1 MDQARIGDRY
11 TLLDRHAT
19 GGMATVWRA
28 RDEWTREIVAIK
40 QLHPHVVADP
50 VARARLE
57 REAEALRTVDH
68 PAIVRPRGL
77 IDDPDAPSLVMDFVS
92 GRPLSERIAEGPL
105 PPEEAVA
112 IAGVV
117 ADALAVAHDHGIVHR
132 DIKPANILV
141 DDDGAVHLVDFGIAA
156 LMDAPSDG
164 LTADST
170 MVGTLRYAAP
180 ERLAG
185 GDVTPRSDVWALGAV
200 LYEMLTGVPAVTASD
215 PVGALA
221 ASQAAPAT
229 LEGVPPYLA
238 SVIGRA
244 MATDP
249 ADRYPDAVALRDA
262 LAADGAP
269 VDPNAMTAVV
279 PIVGMATAA
288 AAAGAGRLVD
298 APPPAAADRSRPQT
312 LASSAPGSRRSPI
325 AASRIHATRHP
336 DCGSRAGG
344 RGALRPRR
352 DEPAGRR
359 HGWRHRFRCGGLHA
373 ADRFPTRADCEA
385 RRRAADSEAQAG
397 QRQGQGQAG
406 RPGLATLRFRGVGY
420 GCAGASHDRFVDRPQ
435 HRHQPHVSL
444 PA

>member
-1 MDQARIGDRY
+1 MDQSRIADRY

-92 GRPLSERIAEGPL
+92 GRPLTDRIAEGPL

-156 LMDAPSDG
+156 LMDVPSDG

-229 LEGVPPYLA
+229 LEGLSPYLA

-244 MATDP
+244 MATNPD
-249 ADRYPDAVALRDA
+249 DRYPDAVALRDA

-269 VDPNAMTAVV
+269 VDPDAMTAVV
-279 PIVGMATAA
+279 PIVGMAPVAKPLPAETLSVPPLGPVEAPSRRRGSMRPGIVTAGLVLA
-288 AAAGAGRLVD
+288 AVVLFALAGTSLLAGGTDGGTGSGAVASPQPTASRP
-298 APPPAAADRSRPQT
+298 APSAKPAAAQPT
-312 LASSAPGSRRSPI
+312 PKPKPGK
-325 AASRIHATRHP
+325 
-336 DCGSRAGG
+336 GKG
-344 RGALRPRR
+344 
-352 DEPAGRR
+352 
-359 HGWRHRFRCGGLHA
+359 
-373 ADRFPTRADCEA
+373 
-385 RRRAADSEAQAG
+385 
-397 QRQGQGQAG
+397 
-406 RPGLATLRFRGVGY
+406 
-420 GCAGASHDRFVDRPQ
+420 
-435 HRHQPHVSL
+435 
-444 PA
+444 

>member
-1 MDQARIGDRY
+1 MDQARIADRY

-57 REAEALRTVDH
+57 REAEALRAVDH

-77 IDDPDAPSLVMDFVS
+77 IDDPDSPSLVMDFVS
-92 GRPLSERIAEGPL
+92 GKPLSERIAEGPL
-105 PPEEAVA
+105 PPDEAVA

-141 DDDGAVHLVDFGIAA
+141 DDDGAVHLVDFGIVA
-156 LMDAPSDG
+156 LMDAPPDE
-164 LTADST
+164 LTAAST
-170 MVGTLRYAAP
+170 MVGILRYAAP

-185 GDVTPRSDVWALGAV
+185 GEISPRSDVWALGAV
-200 LYEMLTGVPAVTASD
+200 LYEMLTGVPAVTATD

-221 ASQAAPAT
+221 ASQAAPTT

-238 SVIGRA
+238 SVIAKA

-262 LAADGAP
+262 LAVDGPA
-269 VDPNAMTAVV
+269 VDPNAVTAVV
-279 PIVGMATAA
+279 PIVAVPGPAVVAAPAPAPSYSPVPAPPASVHPDRSGPNRPLGISMLLAGVVLAA
-288 AAAGAGRLVD
+288 AVLFALAGSSLLSGSGDGNGSGAGAV
-298 APPPAAADRSRPQT
+298 PQT
-312 LASSAPGSRRSPI
+312 TASEPVSSAVPSDLAQPTAKAKPGKGKGNDKKD
-325 AASRIHATRHP
+325 H
-336 DCGSRAGG
+336 
-344 RGALRPRR
+344 
-352 DEPAGRR
+352 
-359 HGWRHRFRCGGLHA
+359 
-373 ADRFPTRADCEA
+373 
-385 RRRAADSEAQAG
+385 
-397 QRQGQGQAG
+397 
-406 RPGLATLRFRGVGY
+406 
-420 GCAGASHDRFVDRPQ
+420 
-435 HRHQPHVSL
+435 
-444 PA
+444 

>member
-1 MDQARIGDRY
+1 MDQTRIGDRY

-77 IDDPDAPSLVMDFVS
+77 IDDPDSPSLVMDFVS

-105 PPEEAVA
+105 PPDEAVA

-141 DDDGAVHLVDFGIAA
+141 DDDGAVHLVDFGIVA
-156 LMDAPSDG
+156 LMDAPPDE
-164 LTADST
+164 LTAAST

-185 GDVTPRSDVWALGAV
+185 GEISPRSDVWALGAV
-200 LYEMLTGVPAVTASD
+200 LYEMLTGVPAVTAAD

-229 LEGVPPYLA
+229 FDGVPPYLA
-238 SVIGRA
+238 SVIAQA

-249 ADRYPDAVALRDA
+249 ADRYPDAIALRDA
-262 LAADGAP
+262 LAADGAA
-269 VDPNAMTAVV
+269 VDPNAVTAVV
-279 PIVGMATAA
+279 PIAGFEPAPEAA
-288 AAAGAGRLVD
+288 AAVTRPPLA
-298 APPPAAADRSRPQT
+298 APLPAAVTPAPAVRPTEADRSRPRGSLRIGMLTAGFVLAAVVLFALAGSSLLVGGGAKDGSGAGDVPQT
-312 LASSAPGSRRSPI
+312 TASESPPTPVASETPQPTPKAKPGKGKGKGN
-325 AASRIHATRHP
+325 
-336 DCGSRAGG
+336 DKK
-344 RGALRPRR
+344 
-352 DEPAGRR
+352 D
-359 HGWRHRFRCGGLHA
+359 
-373 ADRFPTRADCEA
+373 
-385 RRRAADSEAQAG
+385 
-397 QRQGQGQAG
+397 
-406 RPGLATLRFRGVGY
+406 
-420 GCAGASHDRFVDRPQ
+420 
-435 HRHQPHVSL
+435 
-444 PA
+444 

>member
-92 GRPLSERIAEGPL
+92 GRPLTERIAEGSL
-105 PPEEAVA
+105 PPDEAVA

-156 LMDAPSDG
+156 LMDAPPDA
-164 LTADST
+164 LTAAST

-185 GDVTPRSDVWALGAV
+185 GEISPRSDVWALGAV
-200 LYEMLTGVPAVTASD
+200 LYEMLTGTPAVTATD

-221 ASQAAPAT
+221 ASQAAPTT
-229 LEGVPPYLA
+229 LDGVPPYLA
-238 SVIGRA
+238 SVISQA

-249 ADRYPDAVALRDA
+249 ADRYPDAIALRDA
-262 LAADGAP
+262 LAADGAA
-269 VDPNAMTAVV
+269 VDPNALTAVV
-279 PIVGMATAA
+279 PIPV
-288 AAAGAGRLVD
+288 L
-298 APPPAAADRSRPQT
+298 APPPAVAAAPAPAPAVPVTALPAAATVVGVPPPSATSPLAGDGDRSR
-312 LASSAPGSRRSPI
+312 
-325 AASRIHATRHP
+325 HAGP
-336 DCGSRAGG
+336 LGMG
-344 RGALRPRR
+344 
-352 DEPAGRR
+352 
-359 HGWRHRFRCGGLHA
+359 
-373 ADRFPTRADCEA
+373 
-385 RRRAADSEAQAG
+385 
-397 QRQGQGQAG
+397 
-406 RPGLATLRFRGVGY
+406 
-420 GCAGASHDRFVDRPQ
+420 
-435 HRHQPHVSL
+435 
-444 PA
+444 

>member
-1 MDQARIGDRY
+1 
-11 TLLDRHAT
+11 
-19 GGMATVWRA
+19 
-28 RDEWTREIVAIK
+28 
-40 QLHPHVVADP
+40 
-50 VARARLE
+50 
-57 REAEALRTVDH
+57 
-68 PAIVRPRGL
+68 
-77 IDDPDAPSLVMDFVS
+77 MDFVS

-221 ASQAAPAT
+221 ASQAAPTT

-279 PIVGMATAA
+279 PLVGIATAA
-288 AAAGAGRLVD
+288 EASPSSRPWVRSKPPSRRRGSMRPGILTAGFVLAAVVLFALAGTSLLAGGTDGGTGSGAV
-298 APPPAAADRSRPQT
+298 ASRSRPRPDPRR
-312 LASSAPGSRRSPI
+312 LPKPARREADPRSP
-325 AASRIHATRHP
+325 S
-336 DCGSRAGG
+336 
-344 RGALRPRR
+344 
-352 DEPAGRR
+352 
-359 HGWRHRFRCGGLHA
+359 
-373 ADRFPTRADCEA
+373 PT
-385 RRRAADSEAQAG
+385 
-397 QRQGQGQAG
+397 RQGQGQGQGQEG
-406 RPGLATLRFRGVGY
+406 R
-420 GCAGASHDRFVDRPQ
+420 
-435 HRHQPHVSL
+435 HRRD
-444 PA
+444 